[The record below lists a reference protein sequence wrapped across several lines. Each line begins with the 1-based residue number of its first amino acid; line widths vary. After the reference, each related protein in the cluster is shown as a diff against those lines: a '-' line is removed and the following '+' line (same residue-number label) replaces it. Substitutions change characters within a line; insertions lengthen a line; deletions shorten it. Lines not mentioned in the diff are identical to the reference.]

1 MNLGASNNAKHVR
14 EITESAFAI
23 YEADNNDHA
32 KAITALTELKG
43 VGPATASL
51 LLSIY
56 DPIKVPFFS
65 DELYRYL
72 HFEDIESKGWDRK
85 IRYTMKEYKELFSK
99 MQTLRSRLEK
109 ESKQQVSAIDI
120 EKLAYV
126 LGKEAASSTKPTS
139 STKPPS
145 KRSNLETLEG
155 IPPPPPKRRKKE
167 LSLAPRINPLPWLDE
182 DFRRQDQVRRKGLSG
197 TPTYD
202 TLGYELDKEYIIK
215 SASNRPSSARS
226 AWRPKA
232 MEKFAKERRDTERKV
247 EILGLQKSYENISPF
262 EQMAWD
268 DKVARDLGKAYHEV
282 GVEEYEEWKRKG
294 CSVREGELEVENISE
309 EEKAR
314 ISRVATGCAFRKGSK
329 HR

>member
-1 MNLGASNNAKHVR
+1 
-14 EITESAFAI
+14 
-23 YEADNNDHA
+23 
-32 KAITALTELKG
+32 
-43 VGPATASL
+43 
-51 LLSIY
+51 
-56 DPIKVPFFS
+56 
-65 DELYRYL
+65 
-72 HFEDIESKGWDRK
+72 
-85 IRYTMKEYKELFSK
+85 MKEYKELFSK

-126 LGKEAASSTKPTS
+126 LGKEATSSTKPT
-139 STKPPS
+139 S

-155 IPPPPPKRRKKE
+155 IPPPPPKRRKKDNGI
-167 LSLAPRINPLPWLDE
+167 APRINPLPWLDE
-182 DFRRQDQVRRKGLSG
+182 DFRRQDQVRRKGLKG

-215 SASNRPSSARS
+215 KVSNRPPSARS
-226 AWRPKA
+226 AWGPKA

-247 EILGLQKSYENISPF
+247 KILGINKSENDISPLD
-262 EQMAWD
+262 EMAWD

-282 GVEEYEEWKRKG
+282 GVEEYEEWKKRGFKIK
-294 CSVREGELEVENISE
+294 EGELDLENIPE

-314 ISRVATGCAFRKGSK
+314 ISRVATGSALRKGSK